1 MALDVAKDN
10 DLHEKV
16 LAENRRVHALESS
29 LYLERHPEQTNFF
42 QTKILQTS
50 LARLN
55 AELGKPDAS
64 ILELG
69 CGTGYLTLELL
80 ALGHRLTGVDLSHEM
95 LDALRQKIPEVMQ
108 SGFTFKVSGVEDFLE
123 LDTKNYNAVVLSA
136 LLHHLYDYE
145 STVQKICK
153 KLISGGCLLIFFEPL
168 KQKVRPSLRLMSHK
182 ILARMDEWFY
192 KRLMRLKKIPLF
204 EEDYELSDYQR
215 RFGGIDP
222 NRLIELLRAQD
233 MEIIDLDKYCSRR
246 YGLPAYLATH
256 LIGTE
261 NTFNVLAKK
270 R

>member
-64 ILELG
+64 IL
-69 CGTGYLTLELL
+69 
-80 ALGHRLTGVDLSHEM
+80 DLSHEM

>member
-1 MALDVAKDN
+1 MTLDAAKKN
-10 DLHEKV
+10 DLHEKI
-16 LAENRRVHALESS
+16 LAENRRVHALESR

-55 AELGKPDAS
+55 AELGKPDSS

-80 ALGHRLTGVDLSHEM
+80 ALGHRLTGVDLSQEM
-95 LDALRQKIPEVMQ
+95 LDALRQKIPEALKNR
-108 SGFTFKVSGVEDFLE
+108 FTFKVSGVEDFLE
-123 LDTKNYNAVVLSA
+123 TDTESYDAVVLSA

-153 KLISGGCLLIFFEPL
+153 KLTSGGCLWVFFEPL
-168 KQKVRPSLRLMSHK
+168 KQEVRPSLRFTSHK
-182 ILARMDEWFY
+182 ILARMDEWLY
-192 KRLMRLKKIPLF
+192 KLAMGRSKIPLF

-222 NRLIELLRAQD
+222 NRLLELLRAQD
-233 MEIIDLDKYCSRR
+233 MEIIAVDKYCSRR
-246 YGLPAYLATH
+246 YGLPALFATR
-256 LIGTE
+256 LLSTE

-270 R
+270 K

>member
-1 MALDVAKDN
+1 MTLDVAKDN
-10 DLHEKV
+10 DLQEKI

-50 LARLN
+50 LTRLN
-55 AELGKPDAS
+55 TELGKPDSS

-80 ALGHRLTGVDLSHEM
+80 ALGHRLTGVDLSQEM
-95 LDALRQKIPEVMQ
+95 LDALRQKIPKAMK
-108 SGFTFKVSGVEDFLE
+108 SRFTFNVSGVEDFLE
-123 LDTKNYNAVVLSA
+123 TDSASYDAVVLSA

-153 KLISGGCLLIFFEPL
+153 KLTFGGCLLVFFEPL
-168 KQKVRPSLRLMSHK
+168 KQEVRPSLRFSSHK
-182 ILARMDEWFY
+182 ILARMDEWLY
-192 KRLMRLKKIPLF
+192 KLLMRLKKIPLF

-222 NRLIELLRAQD
+222 NRLLELLRAQD
-233 MEIIDLDKYCSRR
+233 MEIIDIDKYCSRR
-246 YGLPAYLATH
+246 YGLPALFATQ
-256 LIGTE
+256 LLGTQ